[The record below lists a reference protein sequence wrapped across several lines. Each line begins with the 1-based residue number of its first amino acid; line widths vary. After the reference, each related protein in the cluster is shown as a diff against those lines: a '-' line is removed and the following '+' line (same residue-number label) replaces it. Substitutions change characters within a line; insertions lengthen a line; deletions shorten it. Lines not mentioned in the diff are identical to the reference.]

1 MELISMTPA
10 ACAGQ
15 NSGANNMAETSDI
28 DAQDVAEVFDEDNTN
43 IESERQNGAEDNEQ
57 LEDLVDVFDVTTRVG
72 DRSDE
77 EGAIG
82 EDMDDDEIIAAA
94 TDEDVDD
101 QDLEDDDLALR
112 DPDEYD
118 SEKDLDDTADI
129 GAEDLDDVD
138 GIDALDPDEVEL
150 EYDGDLANVENAT
163 SSAADMESDTL
174 SDDDLRDLD
183 YKKD

>member
-1 MELISMTPA
+1 
-10 ACAGQ
+10 
-15 NSGANNMAETSDI
+15 MAETSDI

-94 TDEDVDD
+94 QDEDVDD
-101 QDLEDDDLALR
+101 QDLEDDELVGRQAE
-112 DPDEYD
+112 EYD
-118 SEKDLDDTADI
+118 TEDELDGLANADVD
-129 GAEDLDDVD
+129 DLDDVD
-138 GIDALDPDEVEL
+138 GIDAIDPDEVEL
-150 EYDGDLANVENAT
+150 EYDGDLANMENAT

>member
-1 MELISMTPA
+1 
-10 ACAGQ
+10 
-15 NSGANNMAETSDI
+15 MAETSDI
-28 DAQDVAEVFDEDNTN
+28 DPQDVAEVFDEDNTN
-43 IESERQNGAEDNEQ
+43 IESMRQNGAEDAEQ
-57 LEDLVDVFDVTTRVG
+57 FEDLVDVFDVTTRIG

-112 DPDEYD
+112 DPNDAED
-118 SEKDLDDTADI
+118 DLADI

-138 GIDALDPDEVEL
+138 DIDALDPDEVAL
-150 EYDGDLANVENAT
+150 EYEGDLTNVENAT
-163 SSAADMESDTL
+163 GSAADMESDTL

>member
-1 MELISMTPA
+1 
-10 ACAGQ
+10 
-15 NSGANNMAETSDI
+15 MAETSDI

-43 IESERQNGAEDNEQ
+43 IESMRQNGAEDAEQ

-77 EGAIG
+77 AGVIG

-94 TDEDVDD
+94 SDEDVDD
-101 QDLEDDDLALR
+101 QDLEDDDLTTR
-112 DPDEYD
+112 EPEEYD
-118 SEKDLDDTADI
+118 TEDELGGLAAV

-138 GIDALDPDEVEL
+138 GMDALDPDEVEL
-150 EYDGDLANVENAT
+150 EYDGDLANMENAT

>member
-1 MELISMTPA
+1 
-10 ACAGQ
+10 
-15 NSGANNMAETSDI
+15 MAETSDI

-43 IESERQNGAEDNEQ
+43 IESERQNGAEDKEQ

-94 TDEDVDD
+94 RDEDVDD
-101 QDLEDDDLALR
+101 QDLEDDDIVGRQAE
-112 DPDEYD
+112 EYD
-118 SEKDLDDTADI
+118 TEDELDGLANADVD
-129 GAEDLDDVD
+129 DLDDVD

-150 EYDGDLANVENAT
+150 EYDGDLANMENAT

>member
-1 MELISMTPA
+1 
-10 ACAGQ
+10 
-15 NSGANNMAETSDI
+15 MAETSDI

-94 TDEDVDD
+94 QDEDVDD
-101 QDLEDDDLALR
+101 QDLEDDELAGR
-112 DPDEYD
+112 EPEEYD
-118 SEKDLDDTADI
+118 TEDELDGLANADI
-129 GAEDLDDVD
+129 DDLDDVD

-150 EYDGDLANVENAT
+150 EYDGDLANMENAT

>member
-1 MELISMTPA
+1 
-10 ACAGQ
+10 
-15 NSGANNMAETSDI
+15 MAETSDI

-94 TDEDVDD
+94 QDEDVDD
-101 QDLEDDDLALR
+101 QDLEDDDLVGRQAEPY
-112 DPDEYD
+112 DTEDELDGLANAD
-118 SEKDLDDTADI
+118 SD
-129 GAEDLDDVD
+129 DLDDVD
-138 GIDALDPDEVEL
+138 GIDAIDPDEVEL

>member
-1 MELISMTPA
+1 MRQET
-10 ACAGQ
+10 
-15 NSGANNMAETSDI
+15 SGAVTMAETSDI

-43 IESERQNGAEDNEQ
+43 IESMRQNGAEDAEQ
-57 LEDLVDVFDVTTRVG
+57 FEDLVDVFDVTTRVG

-94 TDEDVDD
+94 DDEDVDD
-101 QDLEDDDLALR
+101 QDFEDDDLVLR
-112 DPDEYD
+112 DPEDYDDE
-118 SEKDLDDTADI
+118 EDLDGVADI

-138 GIDALDPDEVEL
+138 DIDALDPDEVEL
-150 EYDGDLANVENAT
+150 EYDGDLTNVENAT